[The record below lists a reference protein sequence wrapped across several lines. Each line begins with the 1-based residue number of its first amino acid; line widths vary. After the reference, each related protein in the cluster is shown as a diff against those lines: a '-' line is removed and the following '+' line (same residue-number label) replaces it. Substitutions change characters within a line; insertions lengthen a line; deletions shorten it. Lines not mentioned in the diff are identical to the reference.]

1 MDVAFTMRAIA
12 YLSNSSLK
20 QRSGCN
26 GGFMDAAF
34 TFYRMKA
41 IASFSSSSL
50 IAQRKA
56 VVAMVIELTLLD
68 VPQHGFRWNWLGFLI
83 AASLMVDIWIVTGA
97 NG

>member
-1 MDVAFTMRAIA
+1 MDVAFAMRAIA

-20 QRSGCN
+20 QRSGHNC
-26 GGFMDAAF
+26 GFMDAAF

-41 IASFSSSSL
+41 
-50 IAQRKA
+50 AQREA

-83 AASLMVDIWIVTGA
+83 AASLMLDIWIVTGA